1 MLSNFN
7 SKLNVKSTPN
17 LISVDYLKLIY
28 EFITE
33 LMVFAK
39 YADFRTEK
47 TTFIWLLWGLI
58 LFEGKQV
65 VHEFIWSLSNWQ
77 NVSAQNQISSWKMAE
92 ALFRLGSCKLNIY
105 SQSLIQ
111 DLL

>member
-17 LISVDYLKLIY
+17 LISVDYFELIY

-39 YADFRTEK
+39 YADFRIEK
-47 TTFIWLLWGLI
+47 TTFTVFDCYGVRFCSKENKLFMN
-58 LFEGKQV
+58 LFEVYQIGKMCQPRIKSAVEKWLKPYSGLV
-65 VHEFIWSLSNWQ
+65 V
-77 NVSAQNQISSWKMAE
+77 VS
-92 ALFRLGSCKLNIY
+92 
-105 SQSLIQ
+105 
-111 DLL
+111 

>member
-1 MLSNFN
+1 MLLCFVYPKFPLSNKNFESMLSNFN

-17 LISVDYLKLIY
+17 LISVDYFELIY

-47 TTFIWLLWGLI
+47 TTFI
-58 LFEGKQV
+58 
-65 VHEFIWSLSNWQ
+65 
-77 NVSAQNQISSWKMAE
+77 
-92 ALFRLGSCKLNIY
+92 
-105 SQSLIQ
+105 
-111 DLL
+111 

>member
-17 LISVDYLKLIY
+17 LISVDYFELIY

-39 YADFRTEK
+39 YADFRIEK
-47 TTFIWLLWGLI
+47 TTFI
-58 LFEGKQV
+58 
-65 VHEFIWSLSNWQ
+65 
-77 NVSAQNQISSWKMAE
+77 
-92 ALFRLGSCKLNIY
+92 
-105 SQSLIQ
+105 
-111 DLL
+111 

>member
-7 SKLNVKSTPN
+7 FKLNVKSTPN
-17 LISVDYLKLIY
+17 LISVHYFELIY

-47 TTFIWLLWGLI
+47 TTFI
-58 LFEGKQV
+58 
-65 VHEFIWSLSNWQ
+65 
-77 NVSAQNQISSWKMAE
+77 
-92 ALFRLGSCKLNIY
+92 
-105 SQSLIQ
+105 
-111 DLL
+111 

>member
-17 LISVDYLKLIY
+17 LISVDLYFELIY

-47 TTFIWLLWGLI
+47 TTFI
-58 LFEGKQV
+58 
-65 VHEFIWSLSNWQ
+65 
-77 NVSAQNQISSWKMAE
+77 
-92 ALFRLGSCKLNIY
+92 
-105 SQSLIQ
+105 
-111 DLL
+111 

>member
-17 LISVDYLKLIY
+17 LISVHYFELIY

-47 TTFIWLLWGLI
+47 LHLFDCYGVWYCLKENKLFMN
-58 LFEGKQV
+58 LFEVYQIGKMCQPRIKSAVEKWLKPYSGLV
-65 VHEFIWSLSNWQ
+65 V
-77 NVSAQNQISSWKMAE
+77 VS
-92 ALFRLGSCKLNIY
+92 
-105 SQSLIQ
+105 
-111 DLL
+111 

>member
-17 LISVDYLKLIY
+17 LISVDYFELIY

-47 TTFIWLLWGLI
+47 TTFTVFDCYWVRFCLKKNKLLFMN
-58 LFEGKQV
+58 LFEVYQINKLV
-65 VHEFIWSLSNWQ
+65 SPESNQ
-77 NVSAQNQISSWKMAE
+77 QYKN
-92 ALFRLGSCKLNIY
+92 G
-105 SQSLIQ
+105 
-111 DLL
+111 